1 MCKFI
6 CTVPERYLRGRKL
19 QIEYIKKN
27 CPDAARMPW
36 QKYHPLNL
44 YQYQRFNQP
53 HYYFVRAARKVKRIL
68 QVYLSKS
75 PELITRNWELQFLGE
90 QNFIELKKNL
100 LERNKFNKLIP
111 QTIIRKYLDK
121 FQTDPVQYAHPLS
134 MLLTLAVFS
143 DKHYSE

>member
-1 MCKFI
+1 MRRI
-6 CTVPERYLRGRKL
+6 IYRDL
-19 QIEYIKKN
+19 
-27 CPDAARMPW
+27 
-36 QKYHPLNL
+36 LN
-44 YQYQRFNQP
+44 
-53 HYYFVRAARKVKRIL
+53 I
-68 QVYLSKS
+68 